1 MRADPRGG
9 AGGVV
14 TAPRHQAERQAV
26 STAGTDTVAQTH
38 WLNQQPELAGV
49 TRRLAR
55 RHRLP
60 ISIARVYAEA
70 RCAHV

>member
-1 MRADPRGG
+1 MQPSPRSG

-26 STAGTDTVAQTH
+26 STAGTSTIAQTP